1 MQLLAGTAWPSY
13 QRYSAESY
21 DWVRMLA
28 SSGQLFLLLVKQV
41 FQVYVVV
48 FSSLPWLLSLSQKMC
63 TSRALLFSS
72 QLSSGKKL
80 LTAELSGYNF
90 ISWVSK
96 QWFKLVPFRR
106 FVARAPRSWTGRND
120 MTWYRYAFSENQK
133 QMWMLPRTGN
143 FSYFVCTLV
152 LSVLI
157 SLPSLWLSLF
167 SFSHEH
173 NDGAFRLRYFRQY
186 VLRNLLLNSWDMG
199 AYLSMTRISLLLI

>member
-1 MQLLAGTAWPSY
+1 MVSWERDAATSWNAWPSY

-96 QWFKLVPFRR
+96 Q
-106 FVARAPRSWTGRND
+106 
-120 MTWYRYAFSENQK
+120 
-133 QMWMLPRTGN
+133 
-143 FSYFVCTLV
+143 
-152 LSVLI
+152 
-157 SLPSLWLSLF
+157 
-167 SFSHEH
+167 
-173 NDGAFRLRYFRQY
+173 
-186 VLRNLLLNSWDMG
+186 
-199 AYLSMTRISLLLI
+199 

>member
-1 MQLLAGTAWPSY
+1 MLLYFLLFPGFSP
-13 QRYSAESY
+13 
-21 DWVRMLA
+21 WVRKCVRLEPFCLA
-28 SSGQLFLLLVKQV
+28 
-41 FQVYVVV
+41 
-48 FSSLPWLLSLSQKMC
+48 LSLGAGKSY
-63 TSRALLFSS
+63 S
-72 QLSSGKKL
+72 QL
-80 LTAELSGYNF
+80 ELSGYNF

-96 QWFKLVPFRR
+96 QWFKLVPFR

-120 MTWYRYAFSENQK
+120 MAWYRYAFSENQK
-133 QMWMLPRTGN
+133 KMWMLPRTGN